1 MIHKGAT
8 VVVVLCTWMLV
19 RLRTRSRPSITYAP
33 MSARDEERQHNLSF
47 IYQSF
52 NTQCVELLRM
62 ARAPFFQLCD
72 LFRNRELLKD
82 TIHCT
87 IEEQVA
93 MFLHVVGHN
102 QCFSCIKMTFRRST
116 ETISRH
122 FQEVLYAVG
131 ELKNELIVEPSSGVP
146 PKILHSRRWYPF
158 FKVCQNRNSNHVKL
172 LDVHKCLLS
181 HTYVGLCRSN

>member
-1 MIHKGAT
+1 MDPIEARLEMIRKGAT
-8 VVVVLCTWMLV
+8 VVAVLCTWMLV
-19 RLRTRSRPSITYAP
+19 RLRTRSRPSITYGP
-33 MSARDEERQHNLSF
+33 MSARDDERQHNLSF
-47 IYQSF
+47 IYQSSDM
-52 NTQCVELLRM
+52 QCVELLRM

-72 LFRNRELLKD
+72 LFRSRGLLQD

-102 QCFSCIKMTFRRST
+102 QRFSCIKLTFRRST

-131 ELKNELIVEPSSGVP
+131 ELRNELIVDPSSVVP
-146 PKILHSRRWYPF
+146 SKILHSRRWYPF
-158 FKVCQNRNSNHVKL
+158 FKVCTT
-172 LDVHKCLLS
+172 DTPILS
-181 HTYVGLCRSN
+181 HC